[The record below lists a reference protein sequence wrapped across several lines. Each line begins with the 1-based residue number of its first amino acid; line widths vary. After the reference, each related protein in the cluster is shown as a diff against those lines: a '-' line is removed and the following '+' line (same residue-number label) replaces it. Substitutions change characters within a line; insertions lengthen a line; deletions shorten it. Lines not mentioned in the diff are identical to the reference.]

1 MLVAFFFSRK
11 LVFSLSGTSFRSSKK
26 AAMGI
31 YPGVAV
37 MGMEKVS
44 FGYFLK
50 RLTPLAALGYVAGV
64 MVFLLMS

>member
-1 MLVAFFFSRK
+1 
-11 LVFSLSGTSFRSSKK
+11 
-26 AAMGI
+26 MGI